1 MSKINVG
8 RLILGGLA
16 AGVVM
21 FLADGFI
28 HEVLLH
34 QLWIDTMAAAGRSV
48 AEDESHRARDMALF
62 AAHEVLKGLAL
73 AWIYG
78 AIRTRFGAGV
88 KTAVLAGLTVWAI
101 MFPVPFIAEIPT
113 GFYGPRLVTMWSLYE
128 IVPTVVGGL
137 VAGFLYKEGSGASA
151 PRP

>member
-8 RLILGGLA
+8 RLMLGGVA

-34 QLWIDTMAAAGRSV
+34 QLWIDTMTAAGRSI
-48 AEDESHRARDMALF
+48 AEDESHRARDMAFF
-62 AAHEVLKGLAL
+62 AVHELLKGVAI
-73 AWIYG
+73 AWVYA
-78 AIRTRFGAGV
+78 AIRTRFGAGA
-88 KTAVLAGLTVWAI
+88 KTAAVAGLAVWAI
-101 MFPVPFIAEIPT
+101 MFPLPLIAEIPT
-113 GFYGPRLVTMWSLYE
+113 GFYGPRMVAMWSLCE

-137 VAGFLYKEGSGASA
+137 VAGFLYKEGAAASA
-151 PRP
+151 ARA

>member
-28 HEVLLH
+28 HEALLH

-48 AEDESHRARDMALF
+48 AEGASHRARDMAFF
-62 AAHEVLKGLAL
+62 AAHELLKGLAL
-73 AWIYG
+73 AWIYA
-78 AIRTRFGAGV
+78 AIRTRFGAG
-88 KTAVLAGLTVWAI
+88 
-101 MFPVPFIAEIPT
+101 
-113 GFYGPRLVTMWSLYE
+113 
-128 IVPTVVGGL
+128 
-137 VAGFLYKEGSGASA
+137 
-151 PRP
+151 